1 MAGQQDP
8 VDEEILET
16 TAAMLTEEKHH
27 GKEDFSNPGRL
38 NDDK

>member
-16 TAAMLTEEKHH
+16 MAAMLTEEK
-27 GKEDFSNPGRL
+27 P
-38 NDDK
+38 